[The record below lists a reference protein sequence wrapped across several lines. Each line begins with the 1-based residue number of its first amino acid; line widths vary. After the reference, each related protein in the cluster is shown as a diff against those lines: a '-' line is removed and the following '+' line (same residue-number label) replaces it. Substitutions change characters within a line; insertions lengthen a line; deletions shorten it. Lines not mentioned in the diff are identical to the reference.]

1 MTSLSGPTS
10 RVRRNP
16 NFDNLRRT
24 LMREGPPGPVP
35 FLELH
40 ADPGTMEAVL
50 GEKFPVDVRKLLE
63 ASAGETSLED
73 LLGAKQVLDM
83 VLRFCYETGYDY
95 VFTYTGLNF
104 PRDNYLA
111 AGDTA
116 EAKNWGG
123 GMRYWQDEN
132 TGPIQSW
139 RDFESYPWPKPEEIS
154 YAAIEYLNAVVPD
167 GMKISVNVFGIFENS
182 SWLMGF
188 QSFSYA
194 LFDQPDLIQAIV
206 DRVAELVITCA
217 RQAANYDNVGMI
229 FFGDDLGYSAGTL
242 LSPATIRNYVLP
254 HYSRLV
260 EAVHAAGK
268 LILLH
273 SCGNLEKI
281 MDEIINIGFDA
292 KHSFEDKIMP
302 VEEVYRRWGDR
313 IAVLGGVDMDLL
325 ARGSEEAVRQRV
337 RQILE
342 VCGAKGVGYCLGTG
356 NTVANYVLKENYLAM
371 LDEGRRWNQ
380 EHFA

>member
-1 MTSLSGPTS
+1 MTSLSGPTF
-10 RVRRNP
+10 RVKRNP
-16 NFDNLRRT
+16 DFDNLKRT
-24 LMREGPPGPVP
+24 LLRRGPPGPVP
-35 FLELH
+35 FLELF

-73 LLGAKQVLDM
+73 LLGAKQVLDI
-83 VLRFCYETGYDY
+83 LLQFCYETGYDY
-95 VFTYTGLNF
+95 VWVWPGLSF

-116 EAKNWGG
+116 EAKNWSSGQ
-123 GMRYWQDEN
+123 RYWQDEN

-182 SWLMGF
+182 SWLMGL

-206 DRVAELVITCA
+206 DRVAELAITSA
-217 RQAANYDNVGMI
+217 RQAATYDNVGMI

-242 LSPATIRNYVLP
+242 LSPATIRNYFFP
-254 HYSRLV
+254 HHRRLV

-268 LILLH
+268 PILFH
-273 SCGNLEKI
+273 SCGNIESVMEEVI
-281 MDEIINIGFDA
+281 DAGFDA
-292 KHSFEDKIMP
+292 RHSFEDKIMP

-325 ARGSEEAVRQRV
+325 GRGSPEDVRLRT
-337 RQILE
+337 REILE
-342 VCGAKGVGYCLGTG
+342 ACAAKGTGYCLGTG
-356 NTVANYVLKENYLAM
+356 NSVANYIPTQNYLAM